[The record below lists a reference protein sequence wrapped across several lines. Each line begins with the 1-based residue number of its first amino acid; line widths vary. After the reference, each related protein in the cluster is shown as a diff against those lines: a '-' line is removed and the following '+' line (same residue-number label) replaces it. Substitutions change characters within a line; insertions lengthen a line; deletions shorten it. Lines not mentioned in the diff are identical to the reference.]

1 MPRDPFEILG
11 LAPTFDLTPAQVER
25 AYLMRMAAAHPDAA
39 GDAVG
44 DEDELA
50 AGLNEARAT
59 LIDPERRAL
68 AVLARLGGPGPEV
81 RALPAGFLPEIM
93 GVREEVEAE
102 LGSGNAEARPKWRE
116 WVAAKRLEYASR
128 VGGLLARGDATSLRE
143 ARVQLNAWRYIE
155 RLAEQLEPGYDP
167 SRADFGRL

>member
-1 MPRDPFEILG
+1 MPRDAFEILG
-11 LAPTFDLTPAQVER
+11 LAPTFELSAQQVER
-25 AYLMRMAAAHPDAA
+25 AYLSRMAASHPDAS
-39 GDAVG
+39 GE
-44 DEDELA
+44 EDEHA
-50 AGLNEARAT
+50 AALNEARSK

-102 LGSGNAEARPKWRE
+102 LGRGDEAARQKWRG
-116 WVAAKRLEYASR
+116 WAQSQRLEYAAR
-128 VGGLLARGDATSLRE
+128 VGGLLAQGDAGSLRE

-167 SRADFGRL
+167 SRADFGRA